1 MKLTEMPQMTVC
13 KETNRVYTCQDPTNQ
28 CGMSRSH
35 FYVVA
40 SVPAIPQRLAGSLIS
55 ASITLDREPHRNFHS
70 AVSLK
75 LGVLLFPTVNSQC
88 CVLFAAA
95 FIGHH
100 LFD

>member
-1 MKLTEMPQMTVC
+1 
-13 KETNRVYTCQDPTNQ
+13 
-28 CGMSRSH
+28 MSRSH

-40 SVPAIPQRLAGSLIS
+40 SVPAINERLASSLLS

-75 LGVLLFPTVNSQC
+75 LSVLLFPTVNLQC

-100 LFD
+100 LFDELGVDFLDWRERRQDNFRRILKP